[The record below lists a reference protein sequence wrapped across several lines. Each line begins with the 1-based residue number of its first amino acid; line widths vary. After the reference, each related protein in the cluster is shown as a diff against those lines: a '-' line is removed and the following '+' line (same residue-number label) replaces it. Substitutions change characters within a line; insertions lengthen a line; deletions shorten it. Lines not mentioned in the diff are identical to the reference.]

1 VDLEFCILPEQHNIA
16 HSKARSV
23 CLLHMQDLAVVDEW
37 KHAAASGLKTKSE
50 AAGEQALRKFAEY
63 L

>member
-1 VDLEFCILPEQHNIA
+1 
-16 HSKARSV
+16 
-23 CLLHMQDLAVVDEW
+23 MQDLAVVDEW